1 MSRRKAKENGNL
13 GTDHGEIAPMF
24 VFGSAIN
31 GGVSGT
37 NPDLT
42 EATAENNFQLETF
55 QYDYRQTLGTLLQDY
70 LGADDNAIDSTF
82 FNHTSNESF
91 ADNKINDLIKSDFSV
106 ADNCY
111 SNTLSSPSSNEN
123 YFRISP
129 NPFQSEIKI
138 INPDFDKDISYM
150 IFDLNGRLVKSGIS
164 SVNNSIKIDN
174 IMNGI
179 YFIKIKFDNGVESHR
194 IIKSS

>member
-1 MSRRKAKENGNL
+1 
-13 GTDHGEIAPMF
+13 MF
-24 VFGSAIN
+24 VFGSVIN

-55 QYDYRQTLGTLLQDY
+55 QYDYRETFGTLLQDY
-70 LGADDNAIDSTF
+70 LGADNNAIDSTF

-91 ADNKINDLIKSDFSV
+91 AENKISELVKPEFSV
-106 ADNCY
+106 EENCF
-111 SNTLSSPSSNEN
+111 SNTLSSPNLEEK

-129 NPFQSEIKI
+129 NPFQTEIKI
-138 INPDFDKDISYM
+138 INPDYDNDILYE
-150 IFDLNGRLVKSGIS
+150 IYDLNGRLVKSGNS
-164 SVNNSIKIDN
+164 SVNKSIKIDN

-179 YFIKIKFDNGVESHR
+179 YIIKIKFDNRVENHR